1 MARRHFISTRWPGL
15 RQVLLLALLACLL
28 PAAVPAQTSPAPPR
42 AGLMWNRTGLP
53 AVFPLQVK
61 TPAGADYYLTLSD
74 AETGAAALAAYI
86 EGGAF
91 FKVLVPPGRYVLR
104 FASGERWQGED
115 RLFGPGAQTQRF
127 ELPQVLEFAIRGAGI
142 KAGHAVTLFRQQPGG
157 GLEAAV
163 AAQHICQIA
172 SVEGAEPQPVP
183 ASAHR
188 LFRLGGDARSRG
200 ILHLQ
205 WRLQLGGPQ
214 AGTPLEQW
222 QRSLFLLGN
231 PLLPPRASGLDGR
244 DRPPPPARFRSYS
257 VRSLFCG

>member
-1 MARRHFISTRWPGL
+1 MTSRRAEKGAGR
-15 RQVLLLALLACLL
+15 LLSVLLACL
-28 PAAVPAQTSPAPPR
+28 VPLALMAEPPR

-53 AVFPLQVK
+53 AAFPLQVR
-61 TPAGADYYLTLSD
+61 TSAGADYYLILSD
-74 AETGAAALAAYI
+74 AETGEAALGAYI
-86 EGGAF
+86 DGGKF

-104 FASGERWQGED
+104 FASGKRWQGEE
-115 RLFGPGAQTQRF
+115 RLFGPGAQTRRF
-127 ELPQVLEFAIRGAGI
+127 ELPYPLEFAIRGAGI
-142 KAGHAVTLFRQQPGG
+142 KGGHVVTLSREPPGG
-157 GLEAAV
+157 GLQAAV
-163 AAQHICQIA
+163 KAQYICQIA
-172 SVEGAEPQPVP
+172 SLEAPELLPGRAQPLRQF
-183 ASAHR
+183 H
-188 LFRLGGDARSRG
+188 LGGDARSRG

-244 DRPPPPARFRSYS
+244 GGQRPPARFRSYS